1 MLGGDEAAVLHN
13 MRHVPVVLHAVD
25 HVGGDEQGIAL
36 GFLFLKQQLELFDGV
51 GVQADHRLIE
61 DEHLGPMH
69 QPTADGELLLH
80 PLGQLPPQL
89 VLLVGQLEAF
99 QQFVSVA
106 VVLQPVGPADEL

>member
-1 MLGGDEAAVLHN
+1 
-13 MRHVPVVLHAVD
+13 
-25 HVGGDEQGIAL
+25 
-36 GFLFLKQQLELFDGV
+36 
-51 GVQADHRLIE
+51 
-61 DEHLGPMH
+61 MH

-89 VLLVGQLEAF
+89 VPLVGQLKAF